1 MSGSGRAAAAPTIG
15 WAMGLEVKQLQNR
28 PGMGL
33 VHPLAGA
40 ALDRLISRAQQA
52 GFQLAVASGHRSYQR
67 QLAIFNDKFSGQRPV
82 TSDRGQP
89 LSRDAYDDS
98 TWLHAVLRYS
108 ALPGTSRHHWG
119 TDFDIWDPGSVG
131 GDYRLALEVQEY
143 TGDGPFAALSDW
155 LSQLISQ
162 DDAEGF
168 YRPYTGKVGGVAAE
182 PWHLSHRPT
191 AQPFYPLVTDTALWA
206 LWSAEADPHAGID
219 QREPLTAL
227 ECVGAELNEVLQRY
241 VRAYYD

>member
-1 MSGSGRAAAAPTIG
+1 MSGSGLASAAPTVD
-15 WAMGLEVKQLQNR
+15 WAMGLDVKQLENR

-40 ALDRLISRAQQA
+40 ALERLISRARQA

-67 QLAIFNDKFSGQRPV
+67 QLVIFNEKFLGQRPV
-82 TSDRGQP
+82 TSDRGQL
-89 LSRDAYDDS
+89 LSREAYNDS
-98 TWLHAVLRYS
+98 SWLHAILRYS

-119 TDFDIWDPGSVG
+119 TDFDIWDPGAVAD
-131 GDYRLALEVQEY
+131 DYTLALEEEEY
-143 TGDGPFAALSDW
+143 TGDGPFAALSGW

-168 YRPYTGKVGGVAAE
+168 YRPYTGGVGGVAAE

-191 AQPFYPLVTDTALWA
+191 AQCFYPLVTDNRLCA
-206 LWSAEADPHAGID
+206 LWSAEAGAQTGEDSG
-219 QREPLTAL
+219 EPLAGL
-227 ECVGAELNEVLQRY
+227 ECVGAELSEVMNRY
-241 VRAYYD
+241 VRAYYG